1 MITDNA
7 STNIPLVET
16 LLRLILTKYNVPV
29 NTDAHI
35 RCILHAVNL
44 SVQDTLHA
52 LDEAPDPDVEDYYD
66 TNKQAPAH
74 WDPEEDNNQLA
85 LDEEANLSDKE
96 QKKAAD
102 EDMSVNDE
110 DILEQLSD
118 QSALKRVHSTAGNF
132 SVYKT
137 DSNINSFD
145 SYA

>member
-1 MITDNA
+1 MTTDNA
-7 STNIPLVET
+7 SANIPLVET
-16 LLRLILTKYNVPV
+16 SLRLILTKYNVPV
-29 NTDAHI
+29 NTNTHI
-35 RCILHAVNL
+35 CCILHAVNL

-52 LDEAPDPDVEDYYD
+52 LDEVPNPNVEDYYNTD
-66 TNKQAPAH
+66 KQAPAY
-74 WDPEEDNNQLA
+74 WDPEEDNDQLA
-85 LDEEANLSDKE
+85 LNEEANLSNEE

-102 EDMSVNDE
+102 KDMSVNDE

-118 QSALKRVHSTAGNF
+118 QSALKRVCSTASNF